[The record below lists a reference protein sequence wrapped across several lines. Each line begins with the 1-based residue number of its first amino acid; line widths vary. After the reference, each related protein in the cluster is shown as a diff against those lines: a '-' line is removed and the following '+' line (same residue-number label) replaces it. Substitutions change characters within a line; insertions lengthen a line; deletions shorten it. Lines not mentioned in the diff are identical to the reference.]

1 MKDLKDYSDEELRK
15 ELESRGYQT
24 NNLWHID
31 DVESKLIQLDIDPE
45 AYSTEDKRDILI
57 WALNN
62 EAVYSAVWD
71 AMEEEISQS

>member
-71 AMEEEISQS
+71 AIEEEISQS

>member
-45 AYSTEDKRDILI
+45 AYSTGDKRDILI
-57 WALNN
+57 WALDN

-71 AMEEEISQS
+71 AIEEEISQS